1 MEYLLFLKY
10 GGGLVLAIAASL
22 YFWSKGFSKKI
33 EKPIKTEEGDFLV
46 AKLGE
51 LEGIESD
58 GVIVIEQEQTEPIVE
73 EQQVEPIEEDTTTT
87 S

>member
-58 GVIVIEQEQTEPIVE
+58 GVIVIEQEQIVE
-73 EQQVEPIEEDTTTT
+73 EPIQTEQETETTTT